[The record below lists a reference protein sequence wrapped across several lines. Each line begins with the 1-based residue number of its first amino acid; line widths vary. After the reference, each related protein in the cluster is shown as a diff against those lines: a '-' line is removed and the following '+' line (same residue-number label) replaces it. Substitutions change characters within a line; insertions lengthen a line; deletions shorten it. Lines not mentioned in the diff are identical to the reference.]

1 LGLAMISPEYPPPR
15 ASLIV
20 DFLFLSGS
28 EGLDGI
34 SGEWRLAPVIRVPR
48 T

>member
-1 LGLAMISPEYPPPR
+1 MISPEYPPPR
-15 ASLIV
+15 VSLVI
-20 DFLFLSGS
+20 DFLFLDGS

-34 SGEWRLAPVIRVPR
+34 SGEWRLAHAIRVAS